1 MSSLVC
7 PICPPER
14 TSHLKFNLTKFMKHI
29 KLFHSHQPGFSITC
43 GLHGCLRTFKNFR
56 TFQNH
61 VSDYHAG
68 CDNYVNV
75 GYGGGCQLEDH
86 LTDDYDCGGDDDDA
100 AAAGDDDGAGDS
112 PTNQSE
118 SLTMQ
123 ESTALFLMG
132 LKEKHKLTQVALQG
146 VIEGV
151 TSLMQCHVDSLHT
164 EVCQQLQLA
173 GTPQTVIDSLE
184 CLFSEN
190 GTVGQPFA
198 GLETQHQ
205 QLKFYR
211 DHFNLIVSCSMIIT
225 ICISYHDYK
234 HCRNQ
239 FE

>member
-1 MSSLVC
+1 
-7 PICPPER
+7 
-14 TSHLKFNLTKFMKHI
+14 MKHI
-29 KLFHSHQPGFSITC
+29 KLIHSHQPGFSITC
-43 GLHGCLRTFKNFR
+43 GLNGCLRTFKNFR

-75 GYGGGCQLEDH
+75 GASAGCEPDSILEDPLNDNH
-86 LTDDYDCGGDDDDA
+86 DYGAGGDDD
-100 AAAGDDDGAGDS
+100 AAGDI
-112 PTNQSE
+112 PTNQS
-118 SLTMQ
+118 LTLQ

-151 TSLMQCHVDSLHT
+151 TSLIQCHLDSLHT
-164 EVCQQLQLA
+164 QVCQQLRSA
-173 GTPQTVIDSLE
+173 DTPETVIGSLGS
-184 CLFSEN
+184 LFSEN
-190 GTVGQPFA
+190 GTAGQPFA

-211 DHFNLIVSCSMIIT
+211 THFNLIVSCSVTMSM
-225 ICISYHDYK
+225 CSLYHTVS
-234 HCRNQ
+234 HTCRNQ

>member
-29 KLFHSHQPGFSITC
+29 KLFHSHQPGFFITC

-75 GYGGGCQLEDH
+75 EPDSILEDP
-86 LTDDYDCGGDDDDA
+86 LTDDHDCGDGYDA
-100 AAAGDDDGAGDS
+100 AGDS
-112 PTNQSE
+112 PANQS
-118 SLTMQ
+118 LTLQ

-151 TSLMQCHVDSLHT
+151 TSLMQCHLDSLHT
-164 EVCQQLQLA
+164 QVCQQLRSA
-173 GTPQTVIDSLE
+173 DTPDSVIGSLSS
-184 CLFSEN
+184 LFSEN
-190 GTVGQPFA
+190 GTVGQPFT

-211 DHFNLIVSCSMIIT
+211 DHFNLIVSCSVTMSMYYH
-225 ICISYHDYK
+225 CLSYTTL
-234 HCRNQ
+234 
-239 FE
+239 

>member
-1 MSSLVC
+1 M
-7 PICPPER
+7 
-14 TSHLKFNLTKFMKHI
+14 
-29 KLFHSHQPGFSITC
+29 
-43 GLHGCLRTFKNFR
+43 
-56 TFQNH
+56 
-61 VSDYHAG
+61 
-68 CDNYVNV
+68 
-75 GYGGGCQLEDH
+75 
-86 LTDDYDCGGDDDDA
+86 TDDYDCGGDDDA
-100 AAAGDDDGAGDS
+100 AADGEDNGAGDS
-112 PTNQSE
+112 PTNQS
-118 SLTMQ
+118 LTMQ
-123 ESTALFLMG
+123 EYTALFLMV
-132 LKEKHKLTQVALQG
+132 LREKHKLTQVALQG
-146 VIEGV
+146 IIGV
-151 TSLMQCHVDSLHT
+151 TSLMHCHVDSLHT

-184 CLFSEN
+184 CLFSES

>member
-1 MSSLVC
+1 MSSLIC

-43 GLHGCLRTFKNFR
+43 GLHGCLRTFRNFR

-68 CDNYVNV
+68 CDNYDV
-75 GYGGGCQLEDH
+75 GCDGECEPDSIPEDD
-86 LTDDYDCGGDDDDA
+86 LTDDHDYSDGD
-100 AAAGDDDGAGDS
+100 GDHYY
-112 PTNQSE
+112 PVNQSVT
-118 SLTMQ
+118 LQ

-151 TSLMQCHVDSLHT
+151 TSLMQCHFDSLHT
-164 EVCQQLQLA
+164 QVCQQLRSA
-173 GTPQTVIDSLE
+173 NTPETVIGNLSS
-184 CLFSEN
+184 LFSEN

-211 DHFNLIVSCSMIIT
+211 DHFNLIVSFSISM
-225 ICISYHDYK
+225 
-234 HCRNQ
+234 
-239 FE
+239 